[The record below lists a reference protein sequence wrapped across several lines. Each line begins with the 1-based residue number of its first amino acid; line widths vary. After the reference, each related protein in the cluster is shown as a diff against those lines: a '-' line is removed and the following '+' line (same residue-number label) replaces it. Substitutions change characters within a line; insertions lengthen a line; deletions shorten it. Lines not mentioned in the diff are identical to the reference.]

1 MRDWIRDLT
10 DFVFLQDDP
19 APADILFIAGNA
31 HAEPAE
37 RAAGIYLAGY
47 APLVLPSGRYAAAA
61 SGFPGQQ
68 SGARRY
74 SGRFESEWAFMRRV
88 LMENGV
94 PSEAIL
100 REDRARFTYQ
110 NAIASRARTEAA
122 ALTIRRAILCCMPVH
137 ARRSFMYYSALFPEA
152 EILVCPAGGCELTR
166 DNWTDS
172 EQGIAAVL
180 GEVERCGSQ
189 FHDILTEK
197 LLHPA
202 GGFPS
207 PLEQRW
213 MPEGAAPADS
223 SDRDQQP

>member
-37 RAAGIYLAGY
+37 RAAGIYRAGY

-88 LMENGV
+88 LMESGV

-110 NAIASRARTEAA
+110 NAIASRARGTEIRVRA
-122 ALTIRRAILCCMPVH
+122 ALKASELQKKVDQMAKE
-137 ARRSFMYYSALFPEA
+137 ARLVDNLLQETNWKTELIEA
-152 EILVCPAGGCELTR
+152 
-166 DNWTDS
+166 
-172 EQGIAAVL
+172 
-180 GEVERCGSQ
+180 
-189 FHDILTEK
+189 
-197 LLHPA
+197 
-202 GGFPS
+202 
-207 PLEQRW
+207 
-213 MPEGAAPADS
+213 
-223 SDRDQQP
+223 